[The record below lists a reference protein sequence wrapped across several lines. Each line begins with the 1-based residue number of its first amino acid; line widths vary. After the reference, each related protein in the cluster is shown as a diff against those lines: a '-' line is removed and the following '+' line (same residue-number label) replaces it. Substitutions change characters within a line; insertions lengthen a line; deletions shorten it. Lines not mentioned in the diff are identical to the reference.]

1 MKFTIKINQKSII
14 ENKLNIDV
22 IDAIVLEFMKDFT
35 RSESIVSI
43 EDNGR
48 KFYWFSHDKI
58 LQELPILGL
67 KKDSVFRRLKKLCEK
82 GFLVQ
87 SPKSQML
94 GRSFYCLT
102 SLVDLIGFQPS
113 DETRTVG
120 KISEGSEK
128 NPKPKKPS
136 EKNPKPL
143 KKSEDPSDEIPN
155 DKNTNDN
162 TLLFPKENN
171 FKEESVQKLAVGV
184 YFDFYKN
191 LNGVSPK
198 FDGADGK
205 ALNQIIS
212 YFTKIHKDD
221 VKSGKTE
228 KTLNQFV
235 LDALKYIFDNWGL
248 QVDFIRN
255 QTKMTQI
262 NSNLNN
268 IINKLRNAKAKS
280 TSGNSTNKG
289 NSGVRKIAKFTVEEF
304 GIPSDNSSE

>member
-14 ENKLNIDV
+14 QNKLDVDV
-22 IDAIVLEFMKDFT
+22 IDAVLLDFLKEFS

-43 EDNGR
+43 EDNGS

-58 LQELPILGL
+58 LDELPILGL

-82 GFLVQ
+82 GFLIQ
-87 SPKSQML
+87 SPKSQAL
-94 GRSFYCLT
+94 GRSFYSFT
-102 SLVDLIGFQPS
+102 KLVDLIGFQPS

-128 NPKPKKPS
+128 NPKPKTPS

-171 FKEESVQKLAVGV
+171 LKKESVQKLAVGV

-205 ALNQIIS
+205 ALNSIID
-212 YFTKIHKDD
+212 YFKKLHKEEFAN
-221 VKSGKTE
+221 KKTDKE
-228 KTLNQFV
+228 SEEYILY
-235 LDALKYIFDNWGL
+235 ALKYIFDNWGL

-268 IINKLRNAKAKS
+268 IINKIRNAKSKS
-280 TSGNSTNKG
+280 TSANSTNKG
-289 NSGVRKIAKFTVEEF
+289 NQSVRKIAKFTVEEF
-304 GIPSDNSSE
+304 GITSENNS